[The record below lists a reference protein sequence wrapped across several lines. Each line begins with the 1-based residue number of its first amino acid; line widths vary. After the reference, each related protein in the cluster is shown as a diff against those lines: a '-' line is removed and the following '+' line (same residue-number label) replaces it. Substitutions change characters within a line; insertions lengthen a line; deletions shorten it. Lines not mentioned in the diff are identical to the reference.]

1 MGFENVDNE
10 ESDGIAVLVIEFIE
24 GRNLPPEWRSSV
36 AAEYQH
42 DRFLRGESREPDGL
56 ALVQLQ

>member
-10 ESDGIAVLVIEFIE
+10 KSDAIAVLVIEFIE
-24 GRNLPPEWRSSV
+24 GRNLPPEGRSSV

-42 DRFLRGESREPDGL
+42 HRFLRGESREPDGL